1 MAPPGAKSYQFD
13 TAGSGAI
20 LNSFFTNSAIN
31 KVGIRPNKGE
41 KMPQLPMPKPKIDYR
56 LSQMIVQCN
65 QLIRLAET
73 ECDISLMINAM
84 ITQKALLQQAIEESV
99 QWLKHM
105 WLQEKL

>member
-1 MAPPGAKSYQFD
+1 
-13 TAGSGAI
+13 
-20 LNSFFTNSAIN
+20 
-31 KVGIRPNKGE
+31 
-41 KMPQLPMPKPKIDYR
+41 MPQLPMPKPKIDYR

-99 QWLKHM
+99 K
-105 WLQEKL
+105 

>member
-1 MAPPGAKSYQFD
+1 
-13 TAGSGAI
+13 
-20 LNSFFTNSAIN
+20 
-31 KVGIRPNKGE
+31 
-41 KMPQLPMPKPKIDYR
+41 MPQLPMPKPKIDYR

-99 QWLKHM
+99 Q
-105 WLQEKL
+105 

>member
-1 MAPPGAKSYQFD
+1 M
-13 TAGSGAI
+13 
-20 LNSFFTNSAIN
+20 
-31 KVGIRPNKGE
+31 
-41 KMPQLPMPKPKIDYR
+41 QLSTMPKPKIDYR

-99 QWLKHM
+99 K
-105 WLQEKL
+105 

>member
-1 MAPPGAKSYQFD
+1 M
-13 TAGSGAI
+13 
-20 LNSFFTNSAIN
+20 
-31 KVGIRPNKGE
+31 
-41 KMPQLPMPKPKIDYR
+41 QLSSMPKPKIDYR

-99 QWLKHM
+99 K
-105 WLQEKL
+105 